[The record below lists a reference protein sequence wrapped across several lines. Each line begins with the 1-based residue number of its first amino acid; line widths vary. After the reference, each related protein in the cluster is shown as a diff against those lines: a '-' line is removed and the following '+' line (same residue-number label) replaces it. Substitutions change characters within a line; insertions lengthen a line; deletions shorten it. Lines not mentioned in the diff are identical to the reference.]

1 LRRHGRLHQLCH
13 RQKGSLG
20 SLNNVHSTKTAEP
33 VMRIVWVKADKLLP
47 VQNGGN
53 IRARYGWPAVG
64 ERFSEV
70 LRSAAEKKSLAVCA
84 IPARLAEDKA

>member
-1 LRRHGRLHQLCH
+1 
-13 RQKGSLG
+13 
-20 SLNNVHSTKTAEP
+20 
-33 VMRIVWVKADKLLP
+33 